1 MYRNHLYIEKLL
13 GNLIGLGRLMEFVAH
28 EAGLKVGALTVIST
42 HAEIDQP
49 RRYGKPTSRS
59 EIAAMIAKFDQAAAP
74 LGGVS
79 AGEGKLER
87 VWVGIVGRETV
98 NLIDAGDELGL
109 AAITWMADDLDFVS
123 RPFSAMPASR
133 PIATIRRGFNIA
145 IRAVSNGHA
154 ASRSALVWHRFEK

>member
-1 MYRNHLYIEKLL
+1 MTAMYRNHLYIEKLL

-74 LGGVS
+74 L
-79 AGEGKLER
+79 
-87 VWVGIVGRETV
+87 
-98 NLIDAGDELGL
+98 
-109 AAITWMADDLDFVS
+109 AA
-123 RPFSAMPASR
+123 
-133 PIATIRRGFNIA
+133 
-145 IRAVSNGHA
+145 
-154 ASRSALVWHRFEK
+154 